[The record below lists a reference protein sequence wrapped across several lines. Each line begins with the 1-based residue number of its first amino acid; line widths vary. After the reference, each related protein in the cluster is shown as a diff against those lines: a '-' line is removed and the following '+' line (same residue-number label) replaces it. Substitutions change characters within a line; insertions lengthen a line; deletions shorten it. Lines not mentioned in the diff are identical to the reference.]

1 MLWCTMDETAHN
13 GISPR
18 NVLIYSDSLA
28 SFDFG
33 PTHPFKPGR
42 AKQMLDLLSRYT
54 LIHEADQRVLAPEPL
69 PEDALYRVH
78 DRNYIELLKSIGNE
92 NTDFSMAM
100 LEAGIGTEDNPA
112 IPGIYDFCSAV
123 TGGTVLGARLLDES
137 SVRMVF
143 NPLGGF
149 HHAGADH
156 AEGFCYINDLAV
168 AIEELTRRGHR
179 VAYIDIDVHFG
190 NGVRDIFA
198 ARDDVLCISIHESGL
213 SIYPWSGFVEDIGEG
228 QGAGYTVNIPLMQ
241 GSDDAVFL
249 YAFDAVVPP
258 LVETFRPDMVV
269 AVIGA
274 DTHREDLLG
283 HLNLTSMG
291 YERAIQIIDR
301 LSPKLLV
308 TGGGGY
314 NVYKTAALWTIAWAA
329 LCGLEPLDAYAGL
342 IGGMMYGPEAHS
354 GTLRDNP
361 YVVSGNLKDQC
372 LEYARD
378 MVANL
383 KHNVFPIHGIKGQ

>member
-1 MLWCTMDETAHN
+1 MDEIAHN

-42 AKQMLDLLSRYT
+42 AKQMLDLLYRYT

-92 NTDFSMAM
+92 KTDFSMAM
-100 LEAGIGTEDNPA
+100 LEAGLGTEDNPA

-123 TGGTVLGARLLDES
+123 TGGTVLGALLLDES
-137 SVRMVF
+137 SARMVF

-198 ARDDVLCISIHESGL
+198 ARDDVLCISIHESGMT
-213 SIYPWSGFVEDIGEG
+213 IYPWSGFVEDIGEG
-228 QGAGYTVNIPLMQ
+228 RG
-241 GSDDAVFL
+241 
-249 YAFDAVVPP
+249 
-258 LVETFRPDMVV
+258 R
-269 AVIGA
+269 
-274 DTHREDLLG
+274 
-283 HLNLTSMG
+283 
-291 YERAIQIIDR
+291 
-301 LSPKLLV
+301 
-308 TGGGGY
+308 
-314 NVYKTAALWTIAWAA
+314 
-329 LCGLEPLDAYAGL
+329 
-342 IGGMMYGPEAHS
+342 
-354 GTLRDNP
+354 
-361 YVVSGNLKDQC
+361 
-372 LEYARD
+372 
-378 MVANL
+378 
-383 KHNVFPIHGIKGQ
+383 GIYC